1 MSDDDCEILTMR
13 HAEELTNAEGERP
26 DPEQYA
32 TNYPQIAEHIR
43 RTFPVMEVIGESLS
57 GSSGTG
63 PRVEL
68 QPRKQLGDFRIW
80 REIGRGGMGVAY
92 EAQQLSMGRTVA
104 LKVLPFVAL
113 VDDRPLQRFRNEVRA
128 AATLQY
134 PNIVS
139 IYSVGED
146 RGGRIGAQYSS
157 TDVGVNTAP

>member
-1 MSDDDCEILTMR
+1 MSDDGCEILTMR

-113 VDDRPLQRFRNEVRA
+113 VDDRPLQRFRNEVPRRRHCNTRTSSRFTPSAKIA
-128 AATLQY
+128 A
-134 PNIVS
+134 
-139 IYSVGED
+139 GEL
-146 RGGRIGAQYSS
+146 AHS
-157 TDVGVNTAP
+157 TAPPMSV